1 MRQSLFLLC
10 HKQGSACLVYTPEP
24 LRPGCFLISPPAVA
38 IGLKTLDIAGKTHC
52 SCEVWRPLRPACGLP
67 AACLRPPAAAG
78 GSVKA
83 AACCWALCPWS
94 CAVPRRSRRWLGLKL
109 VSDVQDVKVW
119 GAEAGSREPM
129 LCAVPS
135 GAHLGLAELRGAS
148 HVALQTFKLFI
159 PAYC

>member
-67 AACLRPPAAAG
+67 APTR
-78 GSVKA
+78 
-83 AACCWALCPWS
+83 CCWGVCEGCGLLLGPVPVVLCRPAEEWGM
-94 CAVPRRSRRWLGLKL
+94 AGLKTR
-109 VSDVQDVKVW
+109 Q
-119 GAEAGSREPM
+119 
-129 LCAVPS
+129 
-135 GAHLGLAELRGAS
+135 
-148 HVALQTFKLFI
+148 
-159 PAYC
+159 